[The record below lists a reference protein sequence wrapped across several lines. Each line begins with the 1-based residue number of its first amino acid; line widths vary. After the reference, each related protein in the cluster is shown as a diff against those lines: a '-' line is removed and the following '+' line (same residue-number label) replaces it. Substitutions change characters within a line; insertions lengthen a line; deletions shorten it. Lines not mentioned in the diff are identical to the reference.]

1 VGIRSTNSHL
11 AARAAGLRS
20 LTTDFV
26 ISRALHVAV
35 KLGLPNLLAGGPQ
48 TVEVLADQCG
58 ANGDA
63 LFRLMR
69 VLAVHNIFIEQGERH
84 FGLTDLGD
92 LLRSGAP
99 GSMRDYVLLTGDP
112 VVWRASENLEYSIR
126 TGHPAFDQTCG
137 QSWFSYLA
145 ANPSTGQ
152 IFDDA
157 MRNREASEIPVII
170 GAYDFSKFG
179 LIADLG
185 GGKIA

>member
-1 VGIRSTNSHL
+1 
-11 AARAAGLRS
+11 
-20 LTTDFV
+20 
-26 ISRALHVAV
+26 
-35 KLGLPNLLAGGPQ
+35 
-48 TVEVLADQCG
+48 
-58 ANGDA
+58 
-63 LFRLMR
+63 MR